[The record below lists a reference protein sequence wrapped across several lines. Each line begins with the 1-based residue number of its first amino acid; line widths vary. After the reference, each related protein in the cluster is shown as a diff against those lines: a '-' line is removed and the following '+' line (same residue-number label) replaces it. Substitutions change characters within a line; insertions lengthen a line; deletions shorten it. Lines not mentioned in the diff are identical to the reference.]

1 MPSYTTLARPGAPT
15 YVSIPKAEYTID
27 FLFQDSVNYFFQDGT
42 QKVFDRWESNYTD
55 TAKPSV
61 PTFTNINKPS

>member
-15 YVSIPKAEYTID
+15 YGIIPQADYTID
-27 FLFQDSVNYFFQDGT
+27 FLFQDSVDYFFQDGT
-42 QKVFDRWESNYTD
+42 QKLFDGGDSNYTD
-55 TAKPSV
+55 TARPSV